1 MAGPKTKVK
10 AMKPGE
16 SNNNKAAASDRS
28 KMNAKTDVDSSKIP
42 PSSKETGQEN
52 LPRKKMSRSA
62 RAGLQFPVG
71 RIHRHLKKLS
81 AGSMQVSGVRG
92 VNEPCQS
99 FSFLY

>member
-16 SNNNKAAASDRS
+16 SNNNK
-28 KMNAKTDVDSSKIP
+28 K
-42 PSSKETGQEN
+42 
-52 LPRKKMSRSA
+52 KKMPRSA

-71 RIHRHLKKLS
+71 RIHRFLKERS

-99 FSFLY
+99 FSFFY